1 MMGEVLLESALTK
14 KIRQKLDKI
23 YGPSRLWVRKIHGNP
38 YQIRGLPDLIG
49 TYQGYFI
56 AMEVKKPGGRT
67 TDLQAFTMQQIRAAG
82 GYATVIH
89 SVEEA
94 VAFLGTVPAP
104 PAEATEERD

>member
-1 MMGEVLLESALTK
+1 MQESALTK
-14 KIRQKLDKI
+14 KIRKKLDEK

-49 TYQGYFI
+49 TYQGYFV
-56 AMEVKKPGGRT
+56 AMEVKKPGGKA
-67 TDLQAFTMQQIRAAG
+67 TDLQAFTMKQIRTAG

-89 SVEEA
+89 SFEEA
-94 VAFLGTVPAP
+94 VAFLDTVPAP